1 MTKVDLVAK
10 IAQVSGATKK
20 ATEDFLAALTVVITK
35 ALKAGDE
42 VKLTGLGIFRAV
54 KRAARTGVNPQTR
67 QPIKIAATTVPAFRV
82 SSTLKA
88 AVSGK

>member
-20 ATEDFLAALTVVITK
+20 STEDFLSALTEVITK
-35 ALKAGDE
+35 ALKSGDE
-42 VKLTGLGIFRAV
+42 VKLAGLGIFRTK

-67 QPIKIAATTVPAFRV
+67 QPIKIAASTVPAFTI

-88 AVSGK
+88 AVK